1 MELRSGER
9 ELYEGRPS
17 WRALMGFYVLGIGVA
32 VAVFVIL
39 GILADN
45 TGTGVVIAVVIAGL
59 TLVIGY
65 LRRIATKYLI
75 TTQRLRI
82 SKGILRKKVQ
92 ETRLERVQNV
102 NYEQGVID
110 RVFRVGTVD
119 FDTAGTDD
127 SEFRFEWVNNPEGVV
142 RAVDRAVEEA
152 RAQTPGQMPPPE
164 QGVLDRVLGVGT
176 VDFDTAGTDD
186 SEFRFEW
193 VNDPEQVVRAVDQA
207 VEEAR
212 AAASE
217 PGSGPAVS

>member
-17 WRALMGFYVLGIGVA
+17 WRALIAFYLTGIGLA

-39 GILADN
+39 GVLADELAL
-45 TGTGVVIAVVIAGL
+45 GSGIGVVIAAL

-82 SKGILRKKVQ
+82 TRGIVSKKVQ

-102 NYEQGVID
+102 NYEQGV
-110 RVFRVGTVD
+110 
-119 FDTAGTDD
+119 
-127 SEFRFEWVNNPEGVV
+127 
-142 RAVDRAVEEA
+142 VDR
-152 RAQTPGQMPPPE
+152 
-164 QGVLDRVLGVGT
+164 LLGVGT

-193 VNDPEQVVRAVDQA
+193 VNGPEDVVRAVD
-207 VEEAR
+207 R
-212 AAASE
+212 AAEETRGQA
-217 PGSGPAVS
+217 PGPAPGQAAT